1 MRPEVAQRRIQTFRE
16 RFGEAHFAL
25 ATHAAFPLALTPDLL
40 YQLWANFQQDI
51 HGEILN
57 IPWLAV
63 SDLLLSSLCDEV
75 GHELYEMPQKVR
87 NSLLAELK
95 TNSRFGSQRINELS
109 VFLLTHVKQQLES
122 HDSTIRDFAQ
132 AQRWTALSYTQ
143 PTEAVHEIASTLA
156 ALTFQEKTEWIRMAS
171 LVETFAE
178 PLSGFEPLLTYV
190 RGIRNFAHGDLKA
203 ATEEISKL
211 RVIENNSIS
220 ITGVSLSYPENLL
233 LHVQSPSSNT
243 QLNLSPQI
251 EVLEEAKLSLD
262 AEKALQFVE
271 ELLSRNQDKSLNDLE
286 RMVFLGSWIG
296 KSYKEILHDCNRRV
310 SLDHLV
316 RNVGPRLWK
325 LIGEALGENVR
336 KGSLRGPIE
345 RAWRLQSYEH
355 PVDTEEYLSTLL
367 VSRQTFDRA
376 RILVVDNGLANR
388 SIIQAILEKQGY
400 QVHLTDSGN
409 SALSMI
415 GSSPPDLLILEIF
428 MPGMDGYEV
437 TRRLRQ
443 DTNLPYLPILL
454 ISAHEKANLVKGLD
468 LGADD
473 FIRKPVDV
481 DELLARVRLLLR
493 LKRNIDERNLRAE
506 ITKDITNESLEETEV
521 RTQLRPARILVV
533 DPDPAIRTF
542 IHRFLTEQNYQVESA
557 EDGKTALAIFEG
569 FNPDLV
575 LLEVNLHDS
584 NGHILCQEMQ
594 SRTGVFVI
602 LLTTR
607 SNEADKIRGFSS
619 GADDYITKP
628 FSLGELGVRVGAV
641 LKRQRPVTNFV
652 R

>member
-1 MRPEVAQRRIQTFRE
+1 M
-16 RFGEAHFAL
+16 
-25 ATHAAFPLALTPDLL
+25 LT
-40 YQLWANFQQDI
+40 N
-51 HGEILN
+51 
-57 IPWLAV
+57 
-63 SDLLLSSLCDEV
+63 
-75 GHELYEMPQKVR
+75 
-87 NSLLAELK
+87 
-95 TNSRFGSQRINELS
+95 
-109 VFLLTHVKQQLES
+109 VKQQLES
-122 HDSTIRDFAQ
+122 HDPTIRDFAQ

-211 RVIENNSIS
+211 PVLENNSIN
-220 ITGVSLSYPENLL
+220 ITGVSLSCPENLL

-271 ELLSRNQDKSLNDLE
+271 ELLSRNQGKSLNDLE

-296 KSYKEILHDCNRRV
+296 KSYKEILHDCNGRV
-310 SLDHLV
+310 SLEHLV
-316 RNVGPRLWK
+316 QNVSPRLWR

-336 KGSLRGPIE
+336 KKNLRGPIE

-355 PVDTEEYLSTLL
+355 PVDREEYPSTSLI
-367 VSRQTFDRA
+367 SEQTFDRTE
-376 RILVVDNGLANR
+376 ILIVDDSPDNLFLM
-388 SIIQAILEKQGY
+388 QTTLEEQGY
-400 QVHLTDSGN
+400 QVHLTDSGS

-415 GSSPPDLLILEIF
+415 ESSPPDLLILDIF
-428 MPGMDGYEV
+428 MPEMDGYEV

-443 DTNLPYLPILL
+443 TTNLSYLPILL
-454 ISAHEKANLVKGLD
+454 ISAHEEADLVKGLD

-473 FIRKPVDV
+473 FIRKPVEL
-481 DELLARVRLLLR
+481 DELLARVRSLLR

-506 ITKDITNESLEETEV
+506 ITKDTTNESLQETEV
-521 RTQLRPARILVV
+521 NPQLLPAKILVV
-533 DPDPAIRTF
+533 DPDSAIRTLV
-542 IHRFLTEQNYQVESA
+542 HRFLTEQNYRVESA
-557 EDGKTALAIFEG
+557 EDGKTALAIFEEL
-569 FNPDLV
+569 NPDLV
-575 LLEVNLHDS
+575 LLEVDLPDL
-584 NGHILCQEMQ
+584 NGYSLCQEMQ
-594 SRTGVFVI
+594 SRTGVFIII
-602 LLTTR
+602 LTSR
-607 SNEADKIRGFSS
+607 SDEADRIRGFSA

-628 FSLGELGVRVGAV
+628 FSLGELEVRVGAV

-652 R
+652 S